1 MLSGGEPLTHPD
13 IDQILFCIKK
23 ELKFSELTLI
33 TNGSLLADHQE
44 ALTQVDRLVV
54 SLDSLDPKII
64 ARIAGISP
72 TAAQSVLRNVIDTAA
87 ACRRSG
93 KTMILNAVLTPE
105 TLSGAE
111 TLVDFCR
118 EHRLM
123 VSFSPQAV
131 NNWPRYELAVSPEYR
146 LIIEK
151 LQKLK
156 QAGAPILGS
165 DAYLSKLLAFEPY
178 DCFPALAPRIYTNGD
193 LSHPCRPLEKAAN
206 GQGGRGINL
215 LNFQTWEE
223 AWKVALKTQGQP
235 PRTCH
240 SCFQQCYAE
249 PSLMQADP
257 GALLYEKLRY
267 PSSRAGHPDSYTP
280 G

>member
-1 MLSGGEPLTHPD
+1 MLSGGEPLTHPE
-13 IDQILFCIKK
+13 IDRILFCIKK
-23 ELKFSELTLI
+23 ELKFSELTII
-33 TNGSLLADHQE
+33 TNGSLLADHQD

-54 SLDSLDPKII
+54 SLDSLDPQFI
-64 ARIAGISP
+64 ARIAGISLI
-72 TAAQSVLRNVIDTAA
+72 AAQGVLRNVIDTAEDR
-87 ACRRSG
+87 RRSG

-105 TLSGAE
+105 TLPGAE
-111 TLVDFCR
+111 TLIDFCR
-118 EHRLM
+118 EHRLL

-131 NNWPRYELAVSPEYR
+131 NNWPRYELAVAPEYR
-146 LIIEK
+146 LWIEK
-151 LQKLK
+151 LQKIK

-165 DAYLSKLLAFEPY
+165 DTYLSKLLAFEPY
-178 DCFPALAPRIYTNGD
+178 DCYPTLAPRIYTNGD
-193 LSHPCRPLEKAAN
+193 LSYPCRPMEKAAN
-206 GQGGRGINL
+206 EQGGRAINL
-215 LNFQTWEE
+215 LHFQTWDE
-223 AWKVALKTQGQP
+223 AWKLALKTYGQP

-257 GALLYEKLRY
+257 GALLYENLRY